1 MTSREDNKRLAEAYN
16 EAMGIGDTT
25 LPRRADGRSRRLH
38 SRLRSLSGPDMP
50 PLRSLWRWIHGWQGE
65 GLLRGPHLAPEGT
78 RALVRVQPV
87 YGREIGAE

>member
-16 EAMGIGDTT
+16 EAMGFGDTT
-25 LPRRADGRSRRLH
+25 LPDELTDDPDGLH

-65 GLLRGPHLAPEGT
+65 GLF
-78 RALVRVQPV
+78 
-87 YGREIGAE
+87 